1 MSLIG
6 SVASTPAAVNTA
18 LVSPTTP
25 TPVQATV
32 AAAATT
38 TSAQTGAQPANSS
51 GYVGTNYNYTS

>member
-6 SVASTPAAVNTA
+6 SVTTTPAAVSTA

-25 TPVQATV
+25 APSAVT
-32 AAAATT
+32 AAATT
-38 TSAQTGAQPANSS
+38 TTAQSGPQPANTS

>member
-6 SVASTPAAVNTA
+6 SVSTTPAAVTTA

-25 TPVQATV
+25 APISVS
-32 AAAATT
+32 AATPNT
-38 TSAQTGAQPANSS
+38 TVQSGPQPASTS